1 MGSSAVEAA
10 SAIKCSFSNYKPPI
24 KTQSSG
30 FWRFNCRENYKWD
43 GGELS
48 ADRSGDWALMSKKS
62 GLTRE
67 QTRAEEYNLG
77 SIRQIVSEFTEFE
90 KGRTRLGK
98 N

>member
-1 MGSSAVEAA
+1 MDFGVSIAVRIINGMG
-10 SAIKCSFSNYKPPI
+10 
-24 KTQSSG
+24 G
-30 FWRFNCRENYKWD
+30 D
-43 GGELS
+43 LS

-67 QTRAEEYNLG
+67 QTRAEESNLG

-90 KGRTRLGK
+90 KERTRLGK